1 MKFKKTVYNLIF
13 GIGTQLITLAL
24 GLVIPRLIL
33 QSYGSEVN
41 GLFNTL
47 NNIYTYLSLVEAGIA
62 TSALQA
68 LYGPVTREDH
78 QSINEILTATKRYF
92 HRCAMLYGLGVLV
105 LTASLP
111 FLLRTDISPTAVAL
125 VTLLQ
130 GCASILNFYVVAGMT
145 ALLSAEGKEYVQ
157 NNLTLVTTV
166 LTSLAKIVLVNLRV
180 NIVILQLAYFG
191 ISLLSVT
198 VYFLY
203 FRRHYPWMDR
213 NQYNPQVKLQQRGA
227 FLLHHVVYVIFNNTD
242 VVLLGLLCG
251 LKVSSVYS
259 IYNLVFFS
267 VLRVINT
274 AFSGVKFNLGLAYN
288 TDKEKY
294 LLLHDTYNTC
304 YLGFVF
310 GLMTVCYLLTPGFIG
325 LYTAG
330 ITDIAYLDPYLPMLF
345 CLCNLFSCSRSTE
358 NNLISLAF
366 HATQTIPR
374 AIAEAVINLSVSVL
388 LVWKLGIYGCL
399 LGTLAALLY
408 RTNDII
414 IYGNKTILGRS
425 PRRSYTTVLTYFAL
439 FFAIA
444 FLGRLWSPNITGY
457 GSFLLWGLLLTPIS
471 LALYYTLGFLTN
483 PTSARFVG
491 SVLKG
496 KLHRGTGG
504 N

>member
-1 MKFKKTVYNLIF
+1 MKFKKTIYNLFF
-13 GIGTQLITLAL
+13 GIGTQLVTLAL
-24 GLVIPRLIL
+24 GLVIPRLVL

-68 LYGPVTREDH
+68 LYGPVEREDR

-92 HRCAMLYGLGVLV
+92 HRCAALYAIGVVV
-105 LTASLP
+105 LTGSLP
-111 FLLRTDISPTAVAL
+111 FLLRTDISRTAVAL

-130 GCASILNFYVVAGMT
+130 GCASLANFYVVAGMT
-145 ALLSAEGKEYVQ
+145 SLLSAEGKEYVQ

-166 LTSLAKIVLVNLRV
+166 LTSIAKIVLVNLRV
-180 NIVILQLAYFG
+180 NIVVLQLAYFG

-198 VYFLY
+198 IYFLY

-213 NQYNPQVKLQQRGA
+213 NQYNPAVKLQQRGA

-242 VVLLGLLCG
+242 VVLLSLLCG

-259 IYNLVFFS
+259 IYNLIFFS

-288 TDKEKY
+288 SDRERY

-310 GLMTVCYLLTPGFIG
+310 GLMTVCYLLTPAFVG

-330 ITDIAYLDPYLPMLF
+330 ITDIAYVDPYLPMLF
-345 CLCNLFSCSRSTE
+345 CLCNLLSCSRSTE

-374 AIAEAVINLSVSVL
+374 ALIEAAINLSVSVL

-399 LGTLAALLY
+399 LGTLAALAY

-414 IYGNKTILGRS
+414 LYGNKVILGRS
-425 PRRSYTTVLTYFAL
+425 PARSYATVLSYFAL
-439 FFAIA
+439 FFLIA
-444 FLGRLWSPNITGY
+444 LLTRAWQPEITSYVQFVLYGLIMTPLSLGLY
-457 GSFLLWGLLLTPIS
+457 YALGLL
-471 LALYYTLGFLTN
+471 TN
-483 PTSARFVG
+483 QKAARFVG
-491 SVLKG
+491 GVLKG
-496 KLHRGTGG
+496 KLGRRIG

>member
-1 MKFKKTVYNLIF
+1 MKFRKTIYNLVF

-68 LYGPVTREDH
+68 LYGPVSREDH
-78 QSINEILTATKRYF
+78 RSINEILTATKRYF
-92 HRCAMLYGLGVLV
+92 HRCAILFGLGVLV

-111 FLLRTDISPTAVAL
+111 FLLRTDINPVAVAL

-130 GCASILNFYVVAGMT
+130 GCASVLNFYVVAGMT
-145 ALLSAEGKEYVQ
+145 SLLSAEGKEYVQ

-166 LTSLAKIVLVNLRV
+166 LTSLAKIILVNLRV
-180 NIVILQLAYFG
+180 DIVLLQLAYFG
-191 ISLLSVT
+191 ISLFSVAM
-198 VYFLY
+198 YYIY

-213 NQYNPQVKLQQRGA
+213 NQYNPQVKLKQRGA
-227 FLLHHVVYVIFNNTD
+227 FLLHHAVYVIFNNTD

-259 IYNLVFFS
+259 IYNLIFFS

-288 TDKEKY
+288 SDRERY
-294 LLLHDTYNTC
+294 ILLHDTYNTC

-310 GLMTVCYLLTPGFIG
+310 GLMTVCYLLTPSFVG

-330 ITDIAYLDPYLPMLF
+330 ITDIQYVDPYLPMLF

-358 NNLISLAF
+358 SNLISLAF

-374 AIAEAVINLSVSVL
+374 AIVEAIINLSVSVL

-399 LGTLAALLY
+399 LGTLVALTY

-414 IYGNKTILGRS
+414 IYANKHILQRPS
-425 PRRSYTTVLTYFAL
+425 RRSYETVLSYFAM
-439 FFAIA
+439 FFLIA
-444 FLGRLWSPNITGY
+444 FLARSWQPNITGY
-457 GSFLLWGLLLTPIS
+457 ASFVLYGLVMTPLSLLLF
-471 LALYYTLGFLTN
+471 YTLGFLAN
-483 PTSARFVG
+483 PKSAAFVAG
-491 SVLKG
+491 ILKEKLG
-496 KLHRGTGG
+496 KK
-504 N
+504 